1 MGAAVPFYQRKGKQ
15 RMHQKV
21 RTVFFFTSMLLL
33 AARLCPA
40 AGSIPFKPGEKLHYS
55 IYWEDIAAGEVTF
68 EVKPMATAN
77 SIPAYHF
84 TMHSQTSPL
93 LNAVLMI
100 SDRVESYAD
109 TGMAHALLYKER
121 SSGTAAQDV
130 TVTFDWKKREAQYSC
145 NGTKYRPS
153 ALVPGA
159 FDPLSV
165 LYALRLLDLKGLKE
179 ISKPVSDGLACVVV
193 RAKVLGKQKVRVESG
208 EYDAYVVEPQLAG
221 FSTILDALSGATV
234 QLWISADERR
244 LPVKIMCGLPFGTF
258 KAELKSSKA
267 GG

>member
-1 MGAAVPFYQRKGKQ
+1 MY
-15 RMHQKV
+15 QKV
-21 RTVFFFTSMLLL
+21 RIIFFFMSMLLL
-33 AARLCPA
+33 AARVCPA
-40 AGSIPFKPGEKLHYS
+40 ADTMPFKPGEKLQYS

-68 EVKPMATAN
+68 DVQPMAALN

-84 TMHSQTSPL
+84 TMNSQTLPL
-93 LNAVLMI
+93 LSAVLMI

-109 TGMAHALLYKER
+109 TSMEHALLYKE
-121 SSGTAAQDV
+121 SNSGTAAQDV
-130 TVTFDWKKREAQYSC
+130 TVTFDWKKRQAQYSC
-145 NGTKYRPS
+145 NGTKYQPS

-165 LYALRLLDLKGLKE
+165 LYALRLLDLKGMKE
-179 ISKPVSDGLACVVV
+179 ISKPVSDGVACVVV

-244 LPVKIMCGLPFGTF
+244 LPVKIMFGLPFGNF

-267 GG
+267 GD